1 MKSERSHEE
10 GMRNLPSTQLEK
22 LVSIEDIYAQM
33 VLDEILVQKLIDDLR
48 LEIDRCLDEGDKKT
62 FLKLSKKYRE
72 LIR

>member
-1 MKSERSHEE
+1 
-10 GMRNLPSTQLEK
+10 MRNLPSTQLEK